1 MLFGGLVIIPFW
13 VYDHTPAAIIDVM
26 LADLPRVEYI
36 DPDKITKQDME
47 EAKRKSLE
55 LQQHVKEHGLG
66 ADLSK
71 RINTGAFLRSKKKG
85 N

>member
-1 MLFGGLVIIPFW
+1 
-13 VYDHTPAAIIDVM
+13 
-26 LADLPRVEYI
+26 
-36 DPDKITKQDME
+36 ME

-71 RINTGAFLRSKKKG
+71 QINTGAFLRSKMKG